1 MKRINT
7 RKKIVFFTA
16 INVNVNKDTTSV
28 SHCSNNVKKNI
39 PQKSFKKS
47 PTFLVEPIMSTLM

>member
-28 SHCSNNVKKNI
+28 SPAPTMLKKIFHRKVSKNN
-39 PQKSFKKS
+39 
-47 PTFLVEPIMSTLM
+47 